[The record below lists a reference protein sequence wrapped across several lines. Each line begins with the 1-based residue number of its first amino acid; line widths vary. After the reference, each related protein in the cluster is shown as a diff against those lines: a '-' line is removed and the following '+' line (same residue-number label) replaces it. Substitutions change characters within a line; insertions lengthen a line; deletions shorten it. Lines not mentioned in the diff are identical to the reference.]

1 LRTSHQFSINHPTPL
16 TAAHCDG
23 TTVHHETFR
32 VEGMKVDA
40 LALPQASARI
50 CDDLDRGKSFSVF
63 TLNLDHI
70 VKLRRDRAF
79 ANAYQR
85 AAIVLPDGFP
95 IVLAGRLQGRQV
107 SRTAGS
113 DLILPLCAEA
123 ARRSLPVVLFGT
135 TFSSLSGAARQLTSR
150 IEGLEIAGAYSP
162 PPDFDPL
169 SERASESIE
178 FLKNSGARIC
188 LLALGAPKQEVFA
201 DRCTREIEGMAFICI
216 GAGLDF
222 LAGHQK
228 RAPEIFR
235 RLNCEWLWRLL
246 LDPRRLARRYLE
258 CLYVFPSVLL
268 SGIGR
273 RG

>member
-1 LRTSHQFSINHPTPL
+1 M
-16 TAAHCDG
+16 
-23 TTVHHETFR
+23 HHETFC
-32 VEGMKVDA
+32 VEGIKVDA
-40 LALPQASARI
+40 LSLTEASARI
-50 CDDLDRGKSFSVF
+50 CDELDREKSFSVF
-63 TLNLDHI
+63 TINLDHV
-70 VKLRRDRAF
+70 VKLRRDPNF
-79 ANAYQR
+79 AGAYQR

-95 IVLAGRLQGRQV
+95 IVLAGRLQGRSV

-113 DLILPLCAEA
+113 DLIVPLCVEA
-123 ARRSLPVVLFGT
+123 ARRGFPVVLFGT
-135 TFSSLSGAARQLTSR
+135 TIASLSGAARHLTTH
-150 IEGLEIAGAYSP
+150 IEGLDIAGAYSP

-169 SERASESIE
+169 SEQASEGLE
-178 FLKNSGARIC
+178 FIRNSGARIC

-201 DRCTREIEGMAFICI
+201 DRCARDINGMAFICI

-235 RLNCEWLWRLL
+235 KLNCEWLWRLL

-268 SGIGR
+268 SGMGR